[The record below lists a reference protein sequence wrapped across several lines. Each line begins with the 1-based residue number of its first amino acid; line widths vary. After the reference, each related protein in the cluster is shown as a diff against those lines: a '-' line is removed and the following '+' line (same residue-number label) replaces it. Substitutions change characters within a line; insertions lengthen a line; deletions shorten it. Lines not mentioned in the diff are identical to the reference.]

1 MKIKN
6 NQQPNHTLLKPQKT
20 RKLLRLSS
28 RRSKYRL
35 NSFQN
40 QTRKLLNP
48 SVKLNLRINL

>member
-6 NQQPNHTLLKPQKT
+6 DQQPNHTLLKPKKT

-35 NSFQN
+35 INFQN
-40 QTRKLLNP
+40 QTRKLLSP
-48 SVKLNLRINL
+48 SVKLNLSSNL